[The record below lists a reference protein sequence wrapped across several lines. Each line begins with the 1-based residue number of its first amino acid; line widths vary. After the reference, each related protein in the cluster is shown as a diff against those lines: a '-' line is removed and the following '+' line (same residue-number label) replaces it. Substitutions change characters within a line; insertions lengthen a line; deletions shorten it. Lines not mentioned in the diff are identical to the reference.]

1 MNVTEYTSC
10 LLPPTLSMVFSSSE
24 GPLRKFSPAILS
36 WSTAV
41 CVLLS
46 LVGCIAHAPGSS
58 GGNSPTSVTI
68 SPTSA
73 TISGGA
79 TQNFTPTVTGPPVT
93 AVQWYVNGIVNGNST
108 VGTITP
114 SSTPPVATYN
124 APTTVPTPNPVSIT
138 AVAVA
143 DGTTSTP
150 SLVTVTPTTVA
161 VSVMPPTATVD
172 AGTTANFTATVSGTS
187 DFGVGWYVNCIPGGN
202 PSVGTITTT
211 STSNN
216 TTTAVYTVPA
226 AAPFQT
232 VQNTITAVW
241 NPPGGGA
248 TCQSVLS
255 GAATATT
262 PPIAVT
268 LSPSTGVSIPVSGTQ
283 QFTAAVTGTSN
294 TAVTNWQVNGI
305 TGGNS
310 TVGTIVST
318 GSDMAVYTAPANL
331 ASSPFPVTI
340 SAVSAADS
348 FSLGQILANV
358 HVTVTVTP
366 ATDTIGQ
373 SANLLYTATVNG
385 ANAANQGVDWS
396 VTSPNGGGFVP
407 TADTTGIPSNQG
419 IYIAPPLAQGMTS
432 LAATIVATAQ
442 FDQSQSG
449 TATTTVELTD
459 PLGKVT
465 NFKAFT
471 GTCPTGAED
480 TGNTSCYSMTVS
492 CDGVAD
498 WTTYLKVNTPTLNPP
513 NGTVIFSGDD
523 GGANL
528 YDTEYT
534 YGNTTVGNVV
544 DGGYTAV
551 QVSFGAP
558 FDNGANPNGWLTGPG
573 GVRRLAC
580 RYAAVADWIYNNPQM
595 INSNSKASGSAP
607 MCATGNGGGAGA
619 IGYAV
624 SEYGMNG
631 LNAASGVNSNF
642 AMVELT
648 SGPLYTALD
657 QGCICSTNLNG
668 PSGSPCSAAPAP
680 MCYTAGTTTID
691 AAYSQPNV
699 CSSGNTSNTLL
710 LTSDSIYYQRG
721 KGGVFP
727 VPNTTVDMQFG
738 GKDSLSDASEPQGWQ
753 WNRVLLQV
761 KTQDKQVCQSGATH
775 DLPNDSGSATAIAT
789 DITTDCK

>member
-1 MNVTEYTSC
+1 MMWFMIVSA
-10 LLPPTLSMVFSSSE
+10 LL
-24 GPLRKFSPAILS
+24 A
-36 WSTAV
+36 
-41 CVLLS
+41 C
-46 LVGCIAHAPGSS
+46 VGCIAHAPGS
-58 GGNSPTSVTI
+58 GGGTSPTVVTI

-73 TISGGA
+73 TVSGGA

-93 AVQWYVNGIVNGNST
+93 AVQWYVNGIVNGNPT

-114 SSTPPVATYN
+114 SSTPPIATYN
-124 APTTVPTPNPVSIT
+124 APTTVPTQNPVSIT
-138 AVAVA
+138 AVAAA
-143 DGTTSTP
+143 DGTTSAA

-161 VSVMPPTATVD
+161 VSVLPLTATVD
-172 AGTTANFTATVSGTS
+172 AGTSTTFTATVTGTT
-187 DFGVGWYVNCIPGGN
+187 DVGVGWYVNCIPGGN
-202 PSVGTITTT
+202 ASVGTITAT
-211 STSNN
+211 STATGSS
-216 TTTAVYTVPA
+216 AVYTVPA

-262 PPIAVT
+262 PPIVVT
-268 LSPSTGVSIPVSGTQ
+268 LSPSAGVSIPVSGTQ
-283 QFTAAVTGTSN
+283 TFSAVVSGTSNAAVTD
-294 TAVTNWQVNGI
+294 WQVNGI
-305 TGGNS
+305 AGGNS
-310 TVGTIVST
+310 TDGTIASS
-318 GSDMAVYTAPANL
+318 GSNTAVYTAPSSL
-331 ASSPFPVTI
+331 TSSPLPVTI
-340 SAVSAADS
+340 SAVSVADS
-348 FSLGQILANV
+348 FSLGQVLANV

-366 ATDTIGQ
+366 ASDTIGQ
-373 SANLLYTATVNG
+373 SANLLYTAKVNG
-385 ANAANQGVDWS
+385 ANPANQGVDWS

-442 FDQSQSG
+442 FDQAQSG

-459 PLGKVT
+459 PLGKVS

-480 TGNTSCYSMTVS
+480 VGNTSCYSMTVS

-498 WTTYLKVNTPTLNPP
+498 WTTYLKVNTPTANPP
-513 NGTVIFSGDD
+513 AGTVIFSGDD

-534 YGNTTVGNVV
+534 YGSTTVGSVV
-544 DGGYTAV
+544 TGGYTAV

-580 RYAAVADWIYNNPQM
+580 RYATVADWIYNNPQM
-595 INSNSKASGSAP
+595 LNSNSKASGSAP

-642 AMVELT
+642 AMVELS

-657 QGCICSTNLNG
+657 QGCICSTGLNG
-668 PSGSPCSAAPAP
+668 PSGSPCSNAPAP

-699 CSSGNTSNTLL
+699 CSSGNTINTLL

-738 GKDSLSDASEPQGWQ
+738 SVDSLTDASEPQGWQ
-753 WNRVLLQV
+753 WNRILLQV
-761 KTQDKQVCQSGATH
+761 KTQDKQACQTASH
-775 DLPNDSGSATAIAT
+775 DLPNNSAAAAAIAT
-789 DITTDCK
+789 DITNDCK